1 MENIVENR
9 LPKIEDFAADEK
21 KSAEDE
27 GAFRALWAIAAP
39 GITYEQVIGVIAATR
54 GGYLPGITAEQTL
67 AEYAD
72 RLPA

>member
-1 MENIVENR
+1 MENP
-9 LPKIEDFAADEK
+9 LPKIEDLAAEEKDRADDEV
-21 KSAEDE
+21 
-27 GAFRALWAIAAP
+27 AFKALWAIAAP

-72 RLPA
+72 KLPT